1 MIDAQIDKYKESRGD
16 IIKRYEEI
24 KKDYDSIPRVKNI
37 TLEDLTKLRDNI
49 FKQLS
54 NYGNIQDHKEEF
66 ANNLKTA
73 VESIIDIETKELER
87 KEYKI
92 EEDKKNTESE
102 IKEEDEFNNRPT
114 SIKTVLNEG
123 EYITL
128 TIDDSNKIRSFI
140 IKGKK
145 YDLNKT
151 YNIRGKDVEIINI
164 KDDNG
169 TIKVTT
175 PEGDIL
181 AVVFNMLSSRDSSG
195 YSKTIYSVIDKFT
208 KSRFENDFYD
218 TLVDLDKTLK
228 DTKFKKAF
236 TFKVSNID
244 IISLRG
250 RTIEGIINNLT
261 KYAKDKVN
269 ENNQELYNKV
279 YNELNSIYAQ
289 SVYDG
294 EILLIKDYLYDR
306 FYINLSA
313 KSAEI
318 NNQFNSEYLDKF
330 IDDLAKYIERNVS
343 IDFANDRFKFKYNV
357 DINEFINTLQTY
369 FDEFESLLTNKFYT
383 QYTLQDFSDLNDELA
398 NKFNTFKEQLLKDYN
413 KQEEVRKTELDKIRA
428 ELDTEESTHKD
439 FLNAII
445 DFISFSESS
454 DSNIDNKEN
463 ISKTD
468 YRYYVTPDR
477 LNAYITLVNVI
488 FKWKVSNSFNPNRK
502 LSYTD
507 ILSIIYNTPEGI
519 EKIDDIYKS
528 LWRALKAASDID
540 SIESLKD
547 EIKENV
553 PKENYKEFFNILD
566 TIVNN
571 IVPPIRSIE
580 SKYLDKF
587 DNITSAYIKDFKKTH
602 FPERIEYGTHEG
614 VPLSN
619 NIIFNSLKSAM
630 DYKSNKI
637 EHLIKIEDK
646 TYSPTELINIYKNI
660 TMVHL

>member
-1 MIDAQIDKYKESRGD
+1 MISLLLNAETDTEKEQYKTELKHNKNKLRDNSKNIDNLYIKEQALSGIETSIAYLNGEIESQLKRKEFNTKAIERAKSTIDMIDAQIDKYKESRGD

-24 KKDYDSIPRVKNI
+24 RKDYDSIPRVKNI

-330 IDDLAKYIERNVS
+330 MDGLTKYIERNVS

-454 DSNIDNKEN
+454 DSNIDNNEN
-463 ISKTD
+463 IS
-468 YRYYVTPDR
+468 
-477 LNAYITLVNVI
+477 
-488 FKWKVSNSFNPNRK
+488 
-502 LSYTD
+502 
-507 ILSIIYNTPEGI
+507 
-519 EKIDDIYKS
+519 
-528 LWRALKAASDID
+528 
-540 SIESLKD
+540 
-547 EIKENV
+547 
-553 PKENYKEFFNILD
+553 
-566 TIVNN
+566 
-571 IVPPIRSIE
+571 
-580 SKYLDKF
+580 
-587 DNITSAYIKDFKKTH
+587 
-602 FPERIEYGTHEG
+602 
-614 VPLSN
+614 
-619 NIIFNSLKSAM
+619 
-630 DYKSNKI
+630 
-637 EHLIKIEDK
+637 
-646 TYSPTELINIYKNI
+646 
-660 TMVHL
+660 